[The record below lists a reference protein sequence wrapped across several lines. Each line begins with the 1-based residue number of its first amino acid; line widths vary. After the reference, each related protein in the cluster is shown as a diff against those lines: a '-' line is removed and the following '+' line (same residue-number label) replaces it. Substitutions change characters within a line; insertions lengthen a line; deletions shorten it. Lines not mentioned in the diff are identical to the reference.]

1 MTVWK
6 SPILYLGILL
16 LTAVLG
22 LLAAPY
28 VVDWNS
34 YRGDLEAYGHK
45 LTGRKVKIAGPISV
59 QLFPWPSLTA
69 QDVHLAEADGR
80 TDFASAGQMRV
91 RMQLAGLFSGTIQ
104 VESVEIEKPVI
115 TIERSAEGQGNWQ
128 FSPTADLAANELL
141 GRVKLDQISLTDAV
155 VHIIDHRRANGDV
168 KLAIPRADA
177 SAPGFQ
183 GPWRI
188 RAPEVDSGGRAFA
201 ATFSTGIWRA
211 GEPFRIGLG
220 VTGLEGAV
228 PSYSFDGQVQDGGIV
243 GDVTIA
249 TGSTDG
255 KSDAEGTLRA
265 LTIKSKLTATFNAV
279 ALDSIEIAP
288 LDPSTGGTLITGDA
302 KLALGSHIGA
312 EINLSAPKLD
322 FAEWAGAKANMLV
335 RQGGSLAVADG
346 LLKLL
351 PGDTD
356 IAGSL
361 KVTALTA
368 GSDTLENVTFRAEA
382 NSEAI
387 RVKEISSSLPG
398 RSRMLFNGVFFP
410 GASGAELAGSLAL
423 EANDFRQ
430 LVSWGFPEQAGAL
443 KAVWTGQRGHFKMQT
458 DVSLTAS
465 RLRLS
470 NTQYE
475 LDGILGSGEV
485 EAAQGGRGSVD
496 VTLKTDR
503 LDIDSYVKGGLAA
516 LLGGGKDGLGGV
528 LALLLP
534 HPDSRDLRFNVSAGE
549 MALNGVTAKNVS
561 LDAASGANGLD
572 LRKLEIGDVS
582 GARLAASGLILDA
595 GAGPDGTIGIDTSA
609 DDPRGLLRLFGL
621 IPQDHDPAW
630 TSVLGV
636 STLKG
641 IVGVKMRDGSPATSL
656 AIDATSGPLV
666 LKAKMTGTG
675 RSALADM
682 NFEGSGDLTAK
693 TSGDMVRLLG
703 LTAASADVLPA
714 HFSFNGTG
722 NWASGFHSL
731 LSLEA
736 YGSRGDFVGALGG
749 AQPWTGKLALRSTD
763 VSPAFAALGL
773 PLATIPTGV
782 LVLDTPVTMQDG
794 GVSFDA
800 LSGRFGYA
808 PLSGKLAID
817 GSARVSG
824 TLATGPLSLTDMLAA
839 MFLDWSGAVPD
850 AEASL
855 ATRLPF
861 GITGEVW
868 VKPQQLVLGN
878 GLVANEAQIG
888 LTASP
893 DELRLAMFGKD
904 VDGHDASF
912 ELGSKTQ
919 GDGRVIDGKMR
930 FPVNLEDDLKL
941 AGGNSVAQGTGTLTL
956 AFGGEG
962 RTPAGVLAGLKG
974 TGAYDLKAVTL
985 LGVSP
990 QGFGAALDKA
1000 GDAAGVNAA
1009 FEALRTGTLALGDR
1023 TGSIAVENGVAT
1035 LQPIAFADTS
1045 ARTDIKTT
1053 AEFSTGLVDIGV
1065 NLVLLARND
1074 LPPMEI
1080 SYAGPPAAL
1089 ARAEDKSELAAK
1101 LGYAIMQKGVA
1112 ELERLQQEQARLAAE
1127 EEKQRA
1133 ADEAKLADYY
1143 AQRDELLVRR
1153 RELKVH
1159 SDMRVMA
1166 AEALRQQLLAEQN
1179 ENTDIS
1185 KAELKQ
1191 RLRELRVQRRI
1202 AKMAS
1207 GDTAPVPE
1215 AKPKPAARPKPKPQ
1229 IQVPVILVPQ
1239 QQQESPTQQ

>member
-16 LTAVLG
+16 LVAVLG

-34 YRGDLEAYGHK
+34 YRTDLEAYGHK
-45 LTGRKVKIAGPISV
+45 LTGRKVRIAGPISV

-69 QDVHLAEADGR
+69 QDVHLADADGR
-80 TDFASAGQMRV
+80 TDFASAGQMKV

-128 FSPTADLAANELL
+128 FSPAADLAANELL

-168 KLAIPRADA
+168 KLVIPRADA

-188 RAPEVDSGGRAFA
+188 RASEVDSGGRSFSA
-201 ATFSTGIWRA
+201 AFSTGIWRS
-211 GEPFRIGLG
+211 GEPFRVGLT

-228 PSYSFDGQVQDGGIV
+228 PAYSFDGQMQDGGIV

-249 TGSTDG
+249 TGSTEG
-255 KSDAEGTLRA
+255 KTDAEGTLRA

-288 LDPSTGGTLITGDA
+288 LDPSAGGTLITGDA

-322 FAEWAGAKANMLV
+322 FAEWAGAKANTLL
-335 RQGGSLAVADG
+335 RQGGTLAVADG
-346 LLKLL
+346 FLKLL
-351 PGDTD
+351 PKDMD
-356 IAGSL
+356 VAGSL

-398 RSRMLFNGVFFP
+398 RSRVLFNGVFFP

-430 LVSWGFPEQAGAL
+430 LVTWGWPEQAGAL
-443 KAVWTGQRGHFKMQT
+443 KALWTGQRGHFKMQT
-458 DVSLTAS
+458 DVSLTSS

-470 NTQYE
+470 STQYE

-485 EAAQGGRGSVD
+485 EAAQGGRGSID

-528 LALLLP
+528 LTLLLP
-534 HPDSRDLRFNVSAGE
+534 HPDSRDLRFNITAGE
-549 MALNGVTAKNVS
+549 MALNGVTAKTVS

-582 GARLAASGLILDA
+582 GAKFSASGLILDA
-595 GAGPDGTIGIDTSA
+595 GSGPDGTIGIDTSA
-609 DDPRGLLRLFGL
+609 DDPRGLLRLVGL
-621 IPQDHDPAW
+621 LPQDHDPAW
-630 TSVLGV
+630 ASALGV
-636 STLKG
+636 SAFKG
-641 IVGVKMRDGSPATSL
+641 ILGVKMRDGSPATSL
-656 AIDATSGPLV
+656 TVDATSGPLV
-666 LKAKMTGTG
+666 LKGKLTGTG
-675 RSALADM
+675 RGILTDM
-682 NFEGSGDLTAK
+682 NFDGSGDLTSK
-693 TSGDMVRLLG
+693 TSADMARLLG
-703 LTAASADVLPA
+703 LTAASTDGLPG
-714 HFSFNGTG
+714 HFSFNGSG

-736 YGSRGDFVGALGG
+736 YGNRVDFVGTLGG
-749 AQPWTGKLALRSTD
+749 VQPWSGKLAIRSTD
-763 VSPAFAALGL
+763 VSPAFAAMGL

-782 LVLDTPVTMQDG
+782 LVLDTPVTVQEG
-794 GVSFDA
+794 GISLDA
-800 LSGRFGYA
+800 LTGRFGYA

-817 GSARVSG
+817 GKAHVSG
-824 TLATGPLSLTDMLAA
+824 TVATGPISLAEALGAL
-839 MFLDWSGAVPD
+839 FLDWTGAAPD
-850 AEASL
+850 AEAPL
-855 ATRLPF
+855 AARLPF
-861 GITGEVW
+861 GLTGEVW
-868 VKPQQLVLGN
+868 VKPQQLILGN

-888 LTASP
+888 ITASA

-912 ELGSKTQ
+912 ELGSKVQ
-919 GDGRVIDGKMR
+919 GDSRVIDGKMT
-930 FPVNLEDDLKL
+930 FPVNLDDDLKL
-941 AGGNSVAQGTGTLTL
+941 AGGNSIAQGSGTLTL
-956 AFGGEG
+956 TFNGQG

-974 TGAYDLKAVTL
+974 TGAYDLKGVTL

-1023 TGSIAVENGVAT
+1023 SGSIAVDNGVAT
-1035 LQPIAFADTS
+1035 LQPITFADTS

-1053 AEFSTGLVDIGV
+1053 AELSNGLIDIGI
-1065 NLVLLARND
+1065 NLELLARD
-1074 LPPMEI
+1074 GLPPMEI
-1080 SYAGPPAAL
+1080 SYAGPPSAL

-1133 ADEAKLADYY
+1133 EDEAKLADYY

-1153 RELKVH
+1153 RELKVQ

-1179 ENTDIS
+1179 ENADMS

-1191 RLRELRVQRRI
+1191 RVRELRVQRRI
-1202 AKMAS
+1202 ARMAS
-1207 GDTAPVPE
+1207 GDAAPVQE
-1215 AKPKPAARPKPKPQ
+1215 AKPKPAAKPKPKPQ

-1239 QQQESPTQQ
+1239 QQESPTQQ